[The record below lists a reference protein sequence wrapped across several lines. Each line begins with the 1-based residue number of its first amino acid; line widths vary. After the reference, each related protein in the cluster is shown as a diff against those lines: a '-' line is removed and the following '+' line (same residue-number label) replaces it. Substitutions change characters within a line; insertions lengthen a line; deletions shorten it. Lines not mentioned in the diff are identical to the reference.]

1 MFDIIPDPGDFS
13 AGATTS
19 LDELR
24 SFAGSHRDALLSA
37 AELLG
42 GRPGLRCC
50 DAALEGLAQ
59 PGPPSR
65 RTWKALDD
73 LLALFMLEN
82 VHDEDRIEATL
93 FAAIDPASACVEDIC
108 CLADQLC
115 QRMRACRSQGIGASD
130 NDSRRAAA

>member
-24 SFAGSHRDALLSA
+24 SFAGNHRDALLSA

-42 GRPGLRCC
+42 GRPGLRCY

-65 RTWKALDD
+65 RTWKALDELQA
-73 LLALFMLEN
+73 LLMLEN
-82 VHDEDRIEATL
+82 VHYEDRIEAGL

-115 QRMRACRSQGIGASD
+115 QWMRACRSEGIGASD
-130 NDSRRAAA
+130 TDSRRAAA